1 MNRKGV
7 NLFDTLNKRAD
18 YAINSKSKSLVY
30 QTYGEC
36 LMAEELGAISHNEYL
51 APLNTRLVRNTMNN
65 GPLWNTFHC

>member
-1 MNRKGV
+1 MTRKGV

-36 LMAEELGAISHNEYL
+36 LMASELGAITANEFT
-51 APLNTRLVRNTMNN
+51 ALNTRLVRNTMNN
-65 GPLWNTFHC
+65 GQLWNTFHC

>member
-51 APLNTRLVRNTMNN
+51 ALNSRLVRNTMNN
-65 GPLWNTFHC
+65 GQLWNTFHC

>member
-7 NLFDTLNKRAD
+7 NLFDTLNMRAD

-36 LMAEELGAISHNEYL
+36 LMAEELGAITWNEFT
-51 APLNTRLVRNTMNN
+51 ALNTRLVRNTMNN
-65 GPLWNTFHC
+65 GQLWNTFHC